1 MADERPGRVTGK
13 VALVTGGARGQGRS
27 HAIRLAQEGADVIV
41 IDSLADVPRAA
52 YPMATADD
60 LARTIDSVEALGRR
74 IVARRADVRDQEA
87 LRAAVSEGVSELG
100 RLDVVCANAGICIP
114 GAWEE
119 IDSAAWQATLD
130 INLTGVWHTIAVS
143 APHLVRAGGGSII
156 CTGST
161 AGVKGVPFMVPY
173 VAAKHGLVGVAKA
186 MANELGPHGIRVN
199 VVHPSGVE
207 TAMTPGLGR
216 MMELIGENPRLGAAA
231 FTNALPVERLLPGDV
246 TDAVLFLAS
255 DESRYVTGTELKVD
269 AGNTNL

>member
-1 MADERPGRVTGK
+1 MESRWGRIAGK
-13 VALVTGGARGQGRS
+13 VALVTGAARGQGRS
-27 HAIRLAQEGADVIV
+27 HAVRLAEEGADVIV
-41 IDSLADVPRAA
+41 VDSLTDVPGAA
-52 YPMATADD
+52 YPMATAAD
-60 LARTIDSVEALGRR
+60 LEQTVKAVEALDRR
-74 IVARRADVRDQEA
+74 VVARQVDVRDLDG
-87 LRAAVSEGVSELG
+87 LRAAVDEAVAELG

-114 GAWEE
+114 GAWDE
-119 IDSAAWQATLD
+119 ITPAVWQATLD
-130 INLTGVWHTIAVS
+130 TNLTGVWHTIAVT
-143 APHLVRAGGGSII
+143 APHLVRAGGGSIV

-207 TAMTPGLGR
+207 TTMTEGLGR
-216 MMELIGENPRLGAAA
+216 MMELISENPALGAAA
-231 FTNALPVERLLPGDV
+231 FTNALPVERLQPSEI

-255 DESRYVTGTELKVD
+255 DESRHVTGTELKVD